1 MSQHAIKGSNKV
13 SNDNAIIISNK
24 IMKLLK
30 DELNI
35 NSCVLGSTGKKKSN
49 QYSGDIDIAIEYELT
64 DKHINNLKNVI
75 NNNLTVDSEHIIPFT
90 LNQGLKILS
99 FGYYYT
105 TNLFNEYDLVQVDLM
120 FSNDLEYSKF
130 MYHSPNYI
138 KNESD
143 FKGLYRTNLL
153 CQIVS
158 CIPTGI
164 PEIKDENDN
173 VTDFWK
179 YTLTFDSGLKLTHKT
194 YKGKTKLLKNPV
206 TVKEDDKIISTDINE
221 IIKIILGDKATIED
235 TNSFETLI
243 NYIFSDKFKYSSIL
257 QNIYFDFIKDS
268 RHTDIK
274 QKLNEYIFN
283 VLINSFKDKNFIYEQ
298 LIEMILTLN

>member
-13 SNDNAIIISNK
+13 RNDDAILISNR
-24 IMKLLK
+24 IINLLK
-30 DELNI
+30 DKLNI

-64 DKHINNLKNVI
+64 DEHINNIENVI
-75 NNNLTVDSEHIIPFT
+75 KNNLTIDSEHVIPIT
-90 LNQGLKILS
+90 LNLGLKILS
-99 FGYYYT
+99 FGYYHT
-105 TNLFNEYDLVQVDLM
+105 PNLFNEYDLVQVDLM

-153 CQIVS
+153 CQIAS
-158 CIPTGI
+158 YIPTGI

-179 YTLTFDSGLKLTHKT
+179 YTLTYDRGLKLTHKT

-221 IIKIILGDKATIED
+221 IIKIILGDNATIED

-243 NYIFSDKFKYSSIL
+243 NYIFSDKFKHSNIL
-257 QNIYFDFIKDS
+257 HNIYFDYIKDS
-268 RHTDIK
+268 RHVDNK
-274 QKLNEYIFN
+274 QKLNEYILK
-283 VLINSFKDKNFIYEQ
+283 VLIDSFKDKNFIYEQ